1 MSDTGLHAALYGEI
15 RELAELV
22 DVVIAEFLAGS
33 LRPGMNDREDL
44 AGRLKE
50 MTDAPSSGLLLRYLG
65 PSGGAVKQSWAELAS
80 ALQQEPVP
88 EWVPDRLERLAR
100 LLECGR
106 SAALERLHGVDAR

>member
-22 DVVIAEFLAGS
+22 DVVIAELMAGRLPS
-33 LRPGMNDREDL
+33 GVNDREEL
-44 AGRLKE
+44 AKRLKE
-50 MTDAPSSGLLLRYLG
+50 MTDASSSGLLLRYLG

-106 SAALERLHGVDAR
+106 SAALERLHSVDAR